1 LFRLNQTT
9 AFALLRQRLET
20 MGKFFLIVVAVS
32 IVILLAVSAYLIS
45 L

>member
-1 LFRLNQTT
+1 
-9 AFALLRQRLET
+9 